1 MRLVIHNSE
10 KLTEHQIR
18 ETVAKMIGRKGYQV
32 YVREGKYY
40 VKDLDTKDK
49 QEFIKTLVIRWC
61 DRQGIECSIR

>member
-1 MRLVIHNSE
+1 
-10 KLTEHQIR
+10 
-18 ETVAKMIGRKGYQV
+18 MIGRKGYQV